1 MKVNLPNPND
11 ENALESIQI
20 DEWDTWNMDYTLS
33 LLIVPMLNQLK
44 EDGHGYPATLNSFEE
59 WHEILDKMIWSF
71 EQTKG
76 EYESS
81 YGLALNNNEEYKV
94 YMNRVQEGFDLFG
107 KYYMSLWD

>member
-20 DEWDTWNMDYTLS
+20 DEWDTWSMDYTLS
-33 LLIVPMLNQLK
+33 LLIVPMLKQLK
-44 EDGHGYPATLNSFEE
+44 EDGHGYPAVLDSFEE

-71 EQTKG
+71 EQAKNG
-76 EYESS
+76 YEGY
-81 YGLALNNNEEYKV
+81 YGLALNNNEEYKA
-94 YMNRVQEGFDLFG
+94 YMSRVQEGFDLFG

>member
-44 EDGHGYPATLNSFEE
+44 EGGHGYPAMLDSFEE

-71 EQTKG
+71 EQAKNAHEG
-76 EYESS
+76 D
-81 YGLALNNNEEYKV
+81 YGLALNNNEEYKA
-94 YMNRVQEGFDLFG
+94 YMNRVQEGLDLFS